1 MITHL
6 LNNIPETNFINVYI
20 KWQLLQAAISY
31 MYCFVIQG
39 IEQIKNEV
47 EDPGEALID
56 GIFGHGRLVTLAFT
70 HVRLLSHEKYPNLYT
85 SNY

>member
-1 MITHL
+1 
-6 LNNIPETNFINVYI
+6 
-20 KWQLLQAAISY
+20 

>member
-1 MITHL
+1 
-6 LNNIPETNFINVYI
+6 
-20 KWQLLQAAISY
+20 

-56 GIFGHGRLVTLAFT
+56 GIFGHGRLVTLTFT
-70 HVRLLSHEKYPNLYT
+70 HVRLLSHKKYPNLYT